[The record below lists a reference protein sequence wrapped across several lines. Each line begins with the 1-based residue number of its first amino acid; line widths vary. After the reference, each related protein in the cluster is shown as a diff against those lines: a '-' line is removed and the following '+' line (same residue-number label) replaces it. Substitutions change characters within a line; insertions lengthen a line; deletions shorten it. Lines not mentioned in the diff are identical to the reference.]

1 MLIAEFRDIFR
12 TIRSSHFGCFKA
24 VIFEYFG
31 FWNLVDWAAIASGAV
46 AAIFSSATFFYV
58 DQVNGLLP
66 GMIAQSLS
74 PGDPTDANRQAY
86 EAIAQDFFVAV
97 EQMSSAT
104 SVGSIAI
111 VLYPLLSLQDLVSF
125 I

>member
-1 MLIAEFRDIFR
+1 M
-12 TIRSSHFGCFKA
+12 
-24 VIFEYFG
+24 
-31 FWNLVDWAAIASGAV
+31 DWAAIASGAV